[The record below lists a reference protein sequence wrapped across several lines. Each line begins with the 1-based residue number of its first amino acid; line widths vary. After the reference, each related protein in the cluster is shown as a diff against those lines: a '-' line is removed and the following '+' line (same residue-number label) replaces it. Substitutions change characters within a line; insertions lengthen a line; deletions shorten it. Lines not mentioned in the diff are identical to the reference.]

1 MILLQIVNLMSNR
14 KSKPIPFNLTNKRDI
29 KLLEYAEKQDIAFAS
44 YIKNLIEKD
53 MVEQVEN
60 AEKNYKAKI
69 DEVELKNIIKKV
81 LKELSVDKEVEEIKT
96 TNAQKS
102 SIKSLLKNLSK

>member
-1 MILLQIVNLMSNR
+1 MSNR

-53 MVEQVEN
+53 MVKQAEQVEN
-60 AEKNYKAKI
+60 IEKNYKTKI
-69 DEVELKNIIKKV
+69 DEVELKNMLKKV
-81 LKELSVDKEVEEIKT
+81 LKELSIDKADEEIKT
-96 TNAQKS
+96 TNTQKS
-102 SIKSLLKNLSK
+102 SIKSLLKNLNK